1 SAPDE
6 GDEAV
11 TDEGAAQ
18 PGDDLVLPSAN
29 PPPALPAPDIGA
41 PSAQRTP
48 IVPRL
53 EGRGVRQADGSTR
66 LMGTITLD
74 IDPDTNL
81 IAAPSCPVIRTK
93 TFPIG
98 QQPTDYCGPEHH
110 RAGGSRP
117 RVVGQ

>member
-1 SAPDE
+1 
-6 GDEAV
+6 
-11 TDEGAAQ
+11 
-18 PGDDLVLPSAN
+18 
-29 PPPALPAPDIGA
+29 
-41 PSAQRTP
+41 
-48 IVPRL
+48 
-53 EGRGVRQADGSTR
+53 
-66 LMGTITLD
+66 MGTITLD